1 MISCILVSIA
11 SIAAVMDLV
20 RERIDNHFI
29 AACWILG
36 AGYQAG
42 SHGFE
47 GIGLFLT
54 GSVVPIVL
62 LYLLFRFRMLG
73 AGDIKLLSA
82 IGGFV
87 GPIIISKCIVLSFI
101 FGALLS
107 IGFICVCGNLT
118 ARLLY
123 FTNYINRVMTV
134 KKALPYYLPG
144 KRMENIHF
152 SIPILMAVLMHIGG
166 FY

>member
-82 IGGFV
+82 SHCTIVSFCNFGGAREILIRFGCRDDRIGINGHINPSAF
-87 GPIIISKCIVLSFI
+87 IILNKQL
-101 FGALLS
+101 
-107 IGFICVCGNLT
+107 
-118 ARLLY
+118 
-123 FTNYINRVMTV
+123 
-134 KKALPYYLPG
+134 
-144 KRMENIHF
+144 
-152 SIPILMAVLMHIGG
+152 
-166 FY
+166 